1 MGVQIQAYSI
11 LVEGLFKEW
20 KAFRKSLRRE
30 DQVFFDDFFRI
41 VNENIQAGNAQG
53 HPFPME
59 TAFLTVIIELLK
71 KNYNL
76 RQEVEQLKMKVISYD
91 GGESLKG
98 I

>member
-1 MGVQIQAYSI
+1 MGIQIQAYSI
-11 LVEGLFKEW
+11 LVERLTQEW
-20 KAFRKSLRRE
+20 KVFRSGLRKE

-59 TAFLTVIIELLK
+59 TAFLTVMINLLK

-76 RQEVEQLKMKVISYD
+76 RVEVENLKTKLISYD
-91 GGESLKG
+91 GGASLG
-98 I
+98 L

>member
-1 MGVQIQAYSI
+1 
-11 LVEGLFKEW
+11 
-20 KAFRKSLRRE
+20 
-30 DQVFFDDFFRI
+30 
-41 VNENIQAGNAQG
+41 
-53 HPFPME
+53 ME

-91 GGESLKG
+91 GGESLKN

>member
-1 MGVQIQAYSI
+1 M
-11 LVEGLFKEW
+11 EGLFKEW
-20 KAFRKSLRRE
+20 KAFRKSLRLE

-91 GGESLKG
+91 GGESLKR